1 MKNQLK
7 LLYVLGALM
16 LTCMSFAETPEKG
29 AEAISAAMKIAEMK
43 IIEAHLHKVQ
53 RAAKKVD
60 RIFLV
65 VNEITNTSGA
75 HPQGRCL
82 RYALEGELLERVR
95 EIVGCLKVN
104 PNYTGPKQN
113 PIFEKWSAMLEID
126 RISGSS
132 IYYYTP
138 DGEKK
143 EAYSCYCI
151 LAETVGPDA
160 TSRYYLDAEKTSEL
174 RMIIGTIWK
183 DKTGQDPPSGW

>member
-7 LLYVLGALM
+7 LLYMLGALM

-29 AEAISAAMKIAEMK
+29 AEAISAEMKIAETQ
-43 IIEAHLHKVQ
+43 LHNVQ
-53 RAAKKVD
+53 QAAKKVD

-65 VNEITNTSGA
+65 VDEITDTSGT
-75 HPQGRCL
+75 HPQGRRL

-95 EIVGCLKVN
+95 EIVGCLKIN
-104 PNYTGPKQN
+104 PNYRGAKRN
-113 PIFEKWSAMLEID
+113 HIFEKWSPSLEID

-138 DGEKK
+138 DGKK
-143 EAYSCYCI
+143 HEVHACYGI
-151 LAETVGPDA
+151 FADTVGPDA
-160 TSRYYLDAEKTSEL
+160 TSRFYLDAEKTSEL
-174 RMIIGTIWK
+174 RMIISTIWK